1 MLISRGGGGSSIST
15 TSNNSRDSRQRNDS
29 DSASAS
35 ASTLLFNDIA
45 NEWEYVAEGGAN
57 VIFHPSNRSR
67 SRSKKSSS
75 NSDPNS
81 NSSKYDDC
89 VLRVPKSSQLCS
101 YVDVLE
107 YAQHSILPIMNNRH
121 KSIST
126 CSHNTTTTSNNNCNN
141 NNNEGRSEIMAMVED
156 NDDNDSPTP
165 KYKLYGAIVTSSSSS
180 SSSLFLKELND
191 KLQSTDCRPINRRG
205 STLAIE
211 NTTQLM
217 ILPNVIKRG
226 QRQERGQQQ
235 RQEQICTI
243 EIKPKS
249 GLRPSSSTAAATTT
263 NSNSNSN
270 SNKKGL
276 RYNPS
281 ISNYGLMK
289 QSTCR
294 YCMHQ
299 EYKLHCVCTIPLLEK
314 RHTNISYCP
323 MDLFSN
329 SKFRMKKAIR
339 SLLEIPQNNLQIL
352 LPPPQHKDDEDEEK
366 EDKDDDDNNSN
377 GKGNGQDSSRCQDQK
392 IERTT
397 TPTTRTKTTTEAI
410 QKIVKDINNTIQT
423 KNELIDIIIEGL
435 YQSDVLND
443 IKRVQE
449 LDIFDIEGIWVL
461 QQLLDSCESADD
473 VVNGS
478 EVIPKK
484 YLFVVDNDT
493 TTTTTTNG
501 DDNGSSVDY
510 LKQKQQQQQERYQLF
525 CYRRRLLLIQ
535 AMGCNAETSTL
546 NEIRSSYK
554 RVKTNFLLST
564 TMKDCSILL
573 SIRQRR
579 RRNDEEENDDN
590 GCWRHEMEYQIEC
603 NNSNSSQI
611 YYVLVSIID
620 LDIKPSSKIPKYYT
634 LDQQIINYYCAT
646 YGLHH
651 KLCYSDGSSSS
662 NSNSSSSSLLL
673 QVEQQQKQKIR
684 FDDEIVRIK
693 GNMMCRL
700 LYPNPVCLLT
710 VYDPQTTNTKNQQGA
725 HHRHLMNV
733 MTITWLTPIDNSG
746 TFVCSINKKRYTS
759 ELLNVSSI
767 FVLNIPSRDMEHTIL
782 RIGSCSGRD
791 VDKFQQFGLQL
802 CCPGWSSSSIPV
814 VRRRGDDDE
823 RGSFCV
829 SKYAVVLSDCI
840 AHTICTVQEKQD
852 QGQHWLFVCKQQMS
866 WSRKVYFEDG
876 KRFRRN
882 CESLPPYLTF
892 LGSQTFGSVVS
903 SSSDENR

>member
-1 MLISRGGGGSSIST
+1 M
-15 TSNNSRDSRQRNDS
+15 
-29 DSASAS
+29 
-35 ASTLLFNDIA
+35 
-45 NEWEYVAEGGAN
+45 
-57 VIFHPSNRSR
+57 
-67 SRSKKSSS
+67 
-75 NSDPNS
+75 
-81 NSSKYDDC
+81 
-89 VLRVPKSSQLCS
+89 
-101 YVDVLE
+101 
-107 YAQHSILPIMNNRH
+107 
-121 KSIST
+121 
-126 CSHNTTTTSNNNCNN
+126 
-141 NNNEGRSEIMAMVED
+141 
-156 NDDNDSPTP
+156 
-165 KYKLYGAIVTSSSSS
+165 
-180 SSSLFLKELND
+180 
-191 KLQSTDCRPINRRG
+191 
-205 STLAIE
+205 
-211 NTTQLM
+211 
-217 ILPNVIKRG
+217 
-226 QRQERGQQQ
+226 
-235 RQEQICTI
+235 
-243 EIKPKS
+243 
-249 GLRPSSSTAAATTT
+249 
-263 NSNSNSN
+263 
-270 SNKKGL
+270 
-276 RYNPS
+276 
-281 ISNYGLMK
+281 
-289 QSTCR
+289 
-294 YCMHQ
+294 
-299 EYKLHCVCTIPLLEK
+299 
-314 RHTNISYCP
+314 
-323 MDLFSN
+323 
-329 SKFRMKKAIR
+329 
-339 SLLEIPQNNLQIL
+339 
-352 LPPPQHKDDEDEEK
+352 
-366 EDKDDDDNNSN
+366 
-377 GKGNGQDSSRCQDQK
+377 
-392 IERTT
+392 
-397 TPTTRTKTTTEAI
+397 

-493 TTTTTTNG
+493 TTTNNNNG

-510 LKQKQQQQQERYQLF
+510 LKQKQQQQQQERYQLF

-554 RVKTNFLLST
+554 RVKANFLLST

-579 RRNDEEENDDN
+579 RGNDEEENDDN
-590 GCWRHEMEYQIEC
+590 GCWRHEMEYQVEC
-603 NNSNSSQI
+603 NSSNSNSTQI

-620 LDIKPSSKIPKYYT
+620 LDIKPSSKIPQYYT
-634 LDQQIINYYCAT
+634 LDQQIINFYCAT

-662 NSNSSSSSLLL
+662 NSSSSSSSNLLL

-710 VYDPQTTNTKNQQGA
+710 VYDPRTTNTKYQQDA

-767 FVLNIPSRDMEHTIL
+767 FVLNIPTRDMEPTIL

-814 VRRRGDDDE
+814 VQRRGDDDE

-829 SKYAVVLSDCI
+829 SKHAVVLSDCI

-903 SSSDENR
+903 SSSNEDR